1 MITATESPEL
11 VAYYRRRINDILS
24 GKITIPETRY
34 ERHLIHDEIHA
45 SEADGSCLH
54 RAFYNRTLDEIPPLS
69 GNAPLLFLRGRGVE
83 RMLITKQPIVVKDG
97 ISMEI
102 DDHIEPWGIIEIK
115 STAADSGYFEPV
127 GKFPHWINRGGIY
140 CVGHGTD
147 CFYLVVYFLVGNLWS
162 SMKRGFRGEKK
173 KVDFRA
179 WKIQFERPAQCFD
192 LNFSDSL
199 DSLSV
204 IWNNAQERRRILIE
218 AIDSGIPPDIDPE
231 SWECGSCNFSQVC
244 QHFLNQEKP
253 SYLNE
258 RE

>member
-11 VAYYRRRINDILS
+11 VAYYRQRINDILS

-45 SEADGSCLH
+45 SEVDGSCLH

-83 RMLITKQPIVVKDG
+83 RMLITKQPIVIKEG

-102 DDHIEPWGIIEIK
+102 DDYVDSWGFIEIK

-127 GKFPHWINRGGIY
+127 SKFPHWINRGGIY
-140 CVGHGTD
+140 CVGHDVD

-162 SMKRGFRGEKK
+162 SMKRGFQGEKK

-179 WKIQFERPAQCFD
+179 WKIQFERND
-192 LNFSDSL
+192 LDL
-199 DSLSV
+199 
-204 IWNNAQERRRILIE
+204 IWYNAQARRTLLIE
-218 AIDSGIPPDIDPE
+218 AIDSGIPPDIAPE
-231 SWECGSCNFSQVC
+231 SWECQSCNLSPVC
-244 QHFLNQEKP
+244 QYARGQARADN
-253 SYLNE
+253 YL
-258 RE
+258 REQDEA